1 MADYQAPL
9 KDMNFLLYDVFSMEA
24 LWQSMPNLSEHV
36 DRETAQAILQECAKI
51 AEQEI
56 APLSRQGDEIGV
68 LSLPNHQKY
77 RHDQTQYC

>member
-36 DRETAQAILQECAKI
+36 DRETAQAI
-51 AEQEI
+51 
-56 APLSRQGDEIGV
+56 
-68 LSLPNHQKY
+68 
-77 RHDQTQYC
+77 